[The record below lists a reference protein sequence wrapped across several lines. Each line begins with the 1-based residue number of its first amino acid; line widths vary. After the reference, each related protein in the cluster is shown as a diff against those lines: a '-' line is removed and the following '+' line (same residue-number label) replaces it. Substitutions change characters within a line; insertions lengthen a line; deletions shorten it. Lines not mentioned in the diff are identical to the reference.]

1 MSGKWDEKIVYKQK
15 KSTDDVGTVFVEVL
29 EEEINQMKF
38 EQMKFDKMECLLKE
52 TYSLLV
58 KLGHENTYRIHE
70 ANEKTSEQMQELEE
84 EILKVVYR

>member
-15 KSTDDVGTVFVEVL
+15 KRTDDVGTVFVEVL

-58 KLGHENTYRIHE
+58 KLGHE
-70 ANEKTSEQMQELEE
+70 K
-84 EILKVVYR
+84 